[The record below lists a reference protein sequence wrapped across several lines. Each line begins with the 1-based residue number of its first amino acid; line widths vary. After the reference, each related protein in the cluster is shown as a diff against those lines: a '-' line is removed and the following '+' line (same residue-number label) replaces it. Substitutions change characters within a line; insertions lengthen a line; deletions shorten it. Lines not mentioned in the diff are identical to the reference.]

1 MQPLYEKILRVLA
14 KEPLFHPFI
23 KGWQSHPNAFLLS
36 FMAIEPELEEKTRG
50 YIIYTIINYL
60 SQSERILIFT
70 CLKEWFPVYELYG
83 FEPISWADAFSVHG
97 TVYRAFA
104 LDLSEEDFLSK
115 MDRAF
120 SMGAKKENKTR
131 GISTMEAIPKLKM
144 ILREWGNLPGDST
157 LYKTYFQLFPNR
169 MKMTGHF
176 VQQDLM
182 AIIDSLTKGDNDRER
197 AYGKLLKSIYIQ
209 KIRPHERVVELLNLS
224 MATYYR
230 DLNKALERLVQILRN
245 GK

>member
-1 MQPLYEKILRVLA
+1 
-14 KEPLFHPFI
+14 
-23 KGWQSHPNAFLLS
+23 
-36 FMAIEPELEEKTRG
+36 
-50 YIIYTIINYL
+50 
-60 SQSERILIFT
+60 
-70 CLKEWFPVYELYG
+70 
-83 FEPISWADAFSVHG
+83 
-97 TVYRAFA
+97 
-104 LDLSEEDFLSK
+104 
-115 MDRAF
+115 
-120 SMGAKKENKTR
+120 
-131 GISTMEAIPKLKM
+131 MEAIPKLKM